1 MKING
6 VKVENFVSEPSSER
20 STFVVRAI
28 QHNAFWRG
36 EVALP
41 STFVCECD
49 TEDMAKMVAK
59 ALKGAQ

>member
-1 MKING
+1 MKIGG
-6 VKVENFVSEPSSER
+6 VKVEDFVSERSSER
-20 STFVVRAI
+20 STFIVRGI
-28 QHNAFWRG
+28 QHNAFERG

-41 STFVCECD
+41 STFICECD